1 MSMKKRVE
9 RLEDYAESRN
19 PKEEHLII
27 FRSCCGPDPTEEEIE
42 AAKKKF
48 LEECPGHHGP
58 IMLTFKY
65 DGPHF
70 HHAERIDYKPFKQL
84 EEREEDL

>member
-27 FRSCCGPDPTEEEIE
+27 FRSCCGPEPTEEEIE

-48 LEECPGHHGP
+48 LEEHPNHRGV
-58 IMLTFKY
+58 IMLNLLHLH

-70 HHAERIDYKPFKQL
+70 HHG
-84 EEREEDL
+84 EEINY